1 MLAVSPSGQ
10 VRFIDPHGSV
20 PVGGHGLFP
29 LLGQWVSSLRDC
41 RLVCRREGAGLS
53 QRYRRITPQPDA
65 TSAAIDGYALHPRLR
80 TRIAYIQVE
89 ASSIIVY
96 VTFLI
101 ALTMTA
107 DKAVM
112 ATLFLAHIIPT
123 PLLKYCG

>member
-1 MLAVSPSGQ
+1 M
-10 VRFIDPHGSV
+10 
-20 PVGGHGLFP
+20 
-29 LLGQWVSSLRDC
+29 
-41 RLVCRREGAGLS
+41 S

-65 TSAAIDGYALHPRLR
+65 TSAAIDGYAPHPRLR